1 MNNKNHKINSI
12 NRLERKWMLENIDI
26 TSFFIAIYRS
36 EFLFTE
42 VFKNRNI
49 NTIYYDDA
57 NFSSIRENLDGVNYK
72 KKYRLRWYGNSKIIN
87 KPQFEIK
94 TKIGFVT
101 KKITHPIET
110 SKNFNFNVSGIKEI
124 TDIVLDKFKINK
136 NLTPILS
143 THYLRNYF
151 ISSNKFI
158 RATFDRDLKSHQIY
172 GFRNLDFKKDF
183 NKLIFEIKYDKKF
196 DNYVRKNLRNIS
208 SRLSKSS
215 KYISMA
221 FDKPISFS

>member
-1 MNNKNHKINSI
+1 MNKKNHKISSI

-49 NTIYYDDA
+49 NTIYYDDT

-72 KKYRLRWYGNSKIIN
+72 KKYRVRWYGNSEIIN

-101 KKITHPIET
+101 KKITHPIEIN
-110 SKNFNFNVSGIKEI
+110 KNVNFNVSGIKEI
-124 TDIVLDKFKINK
+124 TDIVLDKFKIKK

-151 ISSNKFI
+151 ISSNKLI
-158 RATFDRDLKSHQIY
+158 RATFDSNLKSHQIY
-172 GFRNLDFKKDF
+172 GFRNLDFKKNFD
-183 NKLIFEIKYDKKF
+183 KLIFEIKYDKKF

-208 SRLSKSS
+208 FRLSKSS

-221 FDKPISFS
+221 IDKPISFS